1 MSHASSPL
9 VSCMRSRLSWVRL
22 HARLHSWQRERG
34 QSSCGASRGWA
45 RSLASNGH
53 LLLAWVQNC
62 LLSLPLGTACSP
74 WLLIRPQLSE
84 LSLSLGHPHPP
95 SRPPPTFQPHLDT
108 STFQRPWSC
117 EKSSWRGLAPSRH
130 CLRCPHRWE
139 NKARVQLLPH
149 PDWSKTDTRQPL
161 TLKWESCSGE
171 APARVT
177 PRQL

>member
-1 MSHASSPL
+1 
-9 VSCMRSRLSWVRL
+9 MRSRPSWVRL

-117 EKSSWRGLAPSRH
+117 EKSSWRWRGLAPSPLGEQSPGPTTAPPRLEQDRH
-130 CLRCPHRWE
+130 Q
-139 NKARVQLLPH
+139 AAPH
-149 PDWSKTDTRQPL
+149 PEVGKLFRGD
-161 TLKWESCSGE
+161 SG
-171 APARVT
+171 
-177 PRQL
+177 